1 MDGSLNFREIL
12 SRKPWYEVAPDGYV
26 KKGDIKFTDITT
38 QKEPD
43 DEVTK
48 IIKTQADFLREYY
61 PSGHSIFD
69 TTLFPDIIKK
79 DPDTGKWYIQPI
91 TRYAV
96 AFQQVIALKHTT
108 HLVGNDMQFEL
119 TGRTE
124 DVGQEENKVRKLLD
138 IQQWWL
144 DEDMETRMYEAINS
158 LQITADAA
166 IIGYISDKKVHTR
179 TLSYLNGDK
188 LYPHYNSITGA
199 LELFARQYND
209 YDEEGKTVTRWA
221 EVWDDTY
228 LYRAKLDGKTTF
240 ATRIKDFFGMGG
252 YKVVSKEK
260 HGFPFIPVAY
270 TRTEGPAWMMV
281 QKNIEDYEEAFSYL
295 AENNKAY
302 GFPIFYVNGNGS
314 EVDIHGDINGAV
326 KSITLNDKD
335 ARAGFLNPEDAS
347 AAFNAQL
354 EKSYQLIY
362 ELSFTVQPPELKSGD
377 LPGVAVKLLFSPAIE
392 CAINDAIKLTPFIN
406 DVLRIV
412 RYGCGY
418 AHNNLTDY
426 MNLPFHAWIEPYIHQ
441 NDTELTTNLATAV
454 QNKFLSAQTASERLK
469 KYAMNDEYDRI
480 IREDIDKRKK
490 DLQDAIEKKRN
501 EVTEDI
507 RKEKATAK
515 INASEGGQDVN
526 TGQGRRGT
534 RETDRW
540 GNHPNENNW
549 DDWNASH

>member
-124 DVGQEENKVRKLLD
+124 DIGQEENKVRKLLD

-166 IIGYISDKKVHTR
+166 IIGYVSDGKVHTR

-302 GFPIFYVNGNGS
+302 GFPIFYVNGNGG

-326 KSITLNDKD
+326 KSITLSDKD

-501 EVTEDI
+501 DVTEDI
-507 RKEKATAK
+507 RKEKAVAK

-526 TGQGRRGT
+526 TGQGT
-534 RETDRW
+534 RQRTTDRW

-549 DDWNASH
+549 DDWNKSH